1 MGLLESFSFTGGES
15 FMIGANGSEF
25 TDRIG
30 LNFGRRFNNKAFTKQ
45 KVMLEAEDDMNFS
58 PMMYYN
64 SESLLLKVANYIP
77 PMTEELDN
85 QILAIDTWRRETR
98 LPPFFYDYFMDT
110 FMMPAYTCDKMRP

>member
-1 MGLLESFSFTGGES
+1 
-15 FMIGANGSEF
+15 MIGANGSEF